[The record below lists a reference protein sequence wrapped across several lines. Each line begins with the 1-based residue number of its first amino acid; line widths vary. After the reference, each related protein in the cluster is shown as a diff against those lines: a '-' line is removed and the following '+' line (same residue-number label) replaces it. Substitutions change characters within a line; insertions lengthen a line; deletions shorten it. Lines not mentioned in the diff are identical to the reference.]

1 MWLISGRWHAPGR
14 KSLMRGLQPS
24 FSCLNFSWIFNL
36 AKENKMKRAL
46 RLVLNENPQNSG
58 SQPIAPSDDA
68 LLDAYSAAVTAAAEK
83 VSPAVVNIEVRHIPD
98 GRQASS
104 SGRPAEARGSGSGFV
119 FTPDGF
125 ILTNSHVVHGA
136 SKLAVTLSDGR
147 SFEARLIGEDPDT
160 DLAVIRI
167 DGDHLVAAA
176 LGDSK
181 LIRVGQLV
189 VAIGNPYGFQ
199 CTVTAGVVSALG
211 RSLRS
216 QSGRLI
222 DDVIQ
227 TDAALNPGN
236 SGGPLVT
243 SRGEVIG
250 VNTAVILPA
259 QGLCFATAINTA
271 KFVAGLLLR
280 DGKIRRGHIGV
291 AGQNVVLH
299 RRQVLLN
306 NLAVASGILVVSL
319 ESTGPAGRAGL
330 KEGDVIV
337 AYGNHPVSSIDDL
350 HRLLTEEQ
358 VGVKVGLTVLRGGEK
373 TMLEV
378 IPEESARSP
387 QVPR

>member
-1 MWLISGRWHAPGR
+1 VKP
-14 KSLMRGLQPS
+14 
-24 FSCLNFSWIFNL
+24 
-36 AKENKMKRAL
+36 AL
-46 RLVLNENPQNSG
+46 RLVLNKNIENSG
-58 SQPIAPSDDA
+58 SQPISSSDDS
-68 LLDAYSAAVTAAAEK
+68 LLDAYSAAVTAAAER
-83 VSPAVVNIEVRHIPD
+83 VSPSVVNIEVRHNVD
-98 GRQASS
+98 GRQAS
-104 SGRPAEARGSGSGFV
+104 RPSAEARGSGSGFV

-136 SKLAVTLSDGR
+136 NKLGVTLSDGR
-147 SFEARLIGEDPDT
+147 SFEARLVGEDPDT

-167 DGDHLVAAA
+167 NGNHLIPAV

-181 LIRVGQLV
+181 LIRVGQLA

-236 SGGPLVT
+236 SGGPLVS

-271 KFVAGLLLR
+271 KHVAGLLIR
-280 DGKIRRGHIGV
+280 NGKIRRGHIGV

-299 RRQVLLN
+299 RRQVLLH
-306 NLAVASGILVVSL
+306 NLAVASGVLVVSL
-319 ESTGPAGRAGL
+319 EPNKPASRAGL
-330 KEGDVIV
+330 RESDVIV
-337 AYGNHPVSSIDDL
+337 ACGNHPVASIDDL
-350 HRLLTEEQ
+350 HKLLTEEQ
-358 VGVKVGLTVLRGGEK
+358 VGIKVGLTVLRGDEK
-373 TMLEV
+373 TALDV
-378 IPEESARSP
+378 VPEES
-387 QVPR
+387 